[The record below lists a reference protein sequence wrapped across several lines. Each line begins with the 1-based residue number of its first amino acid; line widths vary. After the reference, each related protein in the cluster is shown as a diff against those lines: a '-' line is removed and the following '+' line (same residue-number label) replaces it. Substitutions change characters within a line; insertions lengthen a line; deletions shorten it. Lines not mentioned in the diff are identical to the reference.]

1 MEKLLEKEEQS
12 SSGTL
17 NKNLYSLLNETIDD
31 RDPISMTLFWV
42 EIDGKRERAYPE
54 NINNLLFYK
63 DSKGIRCFEKESL
76 MYMKTYNLFNHPIT
90 MEPIP
95 DDVFANLDFV
105 NMADKTVEEIAL
117 DTFQRFNG
125 FFIDYR
131 WFLDLDKSK
140 LLKFNYELRDIYEK
154 NFDKKNFMMTKTSIE
169 LEIYNDIHSIQT
181 YLLAEMNMLLDLS
194 RENTMVT
201 YMLVGT
207 LGLVVPEIKEIYPDY
222 DFEF

>member
-1 MEKLLEKEEQS
+1 MEQLLEKEDNVV
-12 SSGTL
+12 L
-17 NKNLYSLLNETIDD
+17 NKSLYSLLNETIDD

-105 NMADKTVEEIAL
+105 NMADKTIEEIAL

-181 YLLAEMNMLLDLS
+181 YLLGELNMLLDLS